1 MGDNRTESDDGR
13 EWGAVP
19 RDSVTG
25 EGLLLCRTIDRVSP
39 L

>member
-1 MGDNRTESDDGR
+1 MGDIRTESDDGR
-13 EWGAVP
+13 DWGAVP